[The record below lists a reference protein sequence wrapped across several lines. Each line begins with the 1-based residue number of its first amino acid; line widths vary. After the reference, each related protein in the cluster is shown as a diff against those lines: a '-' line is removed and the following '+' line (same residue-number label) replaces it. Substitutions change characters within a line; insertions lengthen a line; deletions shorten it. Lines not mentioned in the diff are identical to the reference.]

1 MSKKLFSL
9 LLLLLFVISGA
20 WYFFFKEYDF
30 TISFKTKVAPGIAYN
45 KINSWNYQELE
56 TLKTNKTALFKDFE
70 QRVEFATSTYL
81 LHWTFSAENDSVTK
95 VMAGVNNTEGSFQ
108 NRLILLFGKAVF
120 KEKIEKEIL
129 RMMETISADSE
140 LYRVSIEGKTI
151 SPDSFCAC
159 ISKESET
166 DKKAYKMMATIDQ
179 LSEFVMRNNLETN
192 GRPRVQVNHWDPEK
206 NTINFD
212 FCFPVKKPGR
222 NLEDPVVFFREIA
235 PFPALKA
242 TYHGNY
248 MFSHYAWL
256 ELLNHA
262 RIHGIEA
269 SNSPLEIFHNNP
281 EMGGNSLNWK
291 AEIYLSLQQ

>member
-9 LLLLLFVISGA
+9 LLVLLFVISGA
-20 WYFFFKEYDF
+20 WYFHFKEYDF
-30 TISFKTKVAPGIAYN
+30 TISFKTKIAPGIAYS

-56 TLKTNKTALFKDFE
+56 ILKTNKTTLLRELE
-70 QRVEFATSTYL
+70 QRVEFANATYL

-95 VMAGVNNTEGSFQ
+95 VMAGLKNTEGTFS
-108 NRLILLFGKAVF
+108 NRLHLLFGKNAF
-120 KEKIEKEIL
+120 KEVIEKEI
-129 RMMETISADSE
+129 RRIMEIISADSE
-140 LYRVSIEGKTI
+140 LYKVSIEGKMI
-151 SPDSFCAC
+151 SPGSFCAC

-166 DKKAYKMMATIDQ
+166 DEKAYKMMSTIDQ
-179 LSEFVMRNNLETN
+179 LSEFVLRNNLETN
-192 GRPRVQVNHWDPEK
+192 GRPRVQVNHWDPVK

-212 FCFPVKKPGR
+212 FCFPVKKSGKKP
-222 NLEDPVVFFREIA
+222 EDPVVFFREIA
-235 PFPALKA
+235 PFPALRA

-262 RIHGIEA
+262 QIHDMEV

-281 EMGGNSLNWK
+281 EMGGNSLHWK
-291 AEIYLSLQQ
+291 AEIYLPLQQ